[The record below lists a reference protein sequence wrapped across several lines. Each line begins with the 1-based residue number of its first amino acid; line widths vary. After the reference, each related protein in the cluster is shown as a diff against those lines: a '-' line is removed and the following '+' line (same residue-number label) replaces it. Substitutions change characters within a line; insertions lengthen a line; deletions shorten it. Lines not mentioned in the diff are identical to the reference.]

1 MILDLRITILD
12 YQYQKFNFQNLSMIE
27 KNNKKTIRS
36 WAFFDWANSAYN
48 LVITST
54 IFPAYY
60 TIITTTKEHGD
71 KVTFLGRTFVN
82 TSLSNYALSFA
93 YLMMALALP
102 ILSSIAD
109 RRGNKK
115 SFMKFFTYMGGLSC
129 MALYFFKLDTLQIS
143 ILFFVLAAMGY
154 IGGVLFSN
162 SYLPEIA
169 TEEHQDRVSAQGF
182 SYGYV
187 GSVVLQLICFL
198 FVLKPEWFGIVDAS
212 FPPRLSFLLVG
223 LWWIAFSQIPFAVLP
238 DGTPQTGK
246 VKTNIIKDGFSEL
259 TKVWK
264 QLKLIKKLK
273 GFLLSF
279 FFYSMGVQTIMLAAA
294 GFAEKTLKLGTAK
307 LIAVILIIQLVAIP
321 GALLMSFL
329 AKKWGNVNVLIMV
342 VLIWIGCCVYGYN
355 ITNEY
360 QFYSLAAIV
369 GLIMGGIQSLSRSTY
384 SKYLPVNT
392 PDSTS
397 FFSFYDVT
405 EKLAIVIGLFSFAYI
420 EDLTGNIRYSIIAL
434 ASFFIVGLVFLALLK
449 KIERKEIVKV

>member
-1 MILDLRITILD
+1 LILDLRITILD

-223 LWWIAFSQIPFAVLP
+223 LWWVAFSQIPFAVLP

-329 AKKWGNVNVLIMV
+329 AKKWGNVNVLMMV

-384 SKYLPVNT
+384 SKYLPANT